1 MYNKQKALFAD
12 GKGNIELKELEKPK
26 PGREELLVKVKA
38 AAICAATDAHII
50 EGRHPGVLPFP
61 TPLGHEAAGELVEIG
76 EDVKDFISGDRIA
89 SVGWGG
95 KSGGAFS
102 TYFIVNSSEIV
113 KIPESISYEEASLLE
128 ISHCVYGIV
137 DQCVRLGDTVL
148 ILGQGSAGLIATDL
162 ARAAGASKVFV
173 SENREIRKKLAL
185 ERGVDSV
192 IDPSHEDVVKRVK
205 ELTFG
210 EGVDVVIECA
220 GVPGT
225 IKITAEALKRR
236 GIIGQFGAC
245 EELVPYD
252 FFKLHTRAAKIVTV
266 GSGHGYG
273 KYSLERALRLT
284 ISGKINLK
292 SLITHRFSLQEIGKG
307 FEVLKNPAEKAL
319 KVIIRP

>member
-1 MYNKQKALFAD
+1 MQNKQKALFTD
-12 GKGNIELKELEKPK
+12 GKGNIQLKELEKPK

-38 AAICAATDAHII
+38 AAICTATDTHII

-61 TPLGHEAAGELVEIG
+61 TPLGHEAAGEAIEIG
-76 EDVKDFISGDRIA
+76 QNVKDFVSGDRIA

-102 TYFIVNSSEIV
+102 TYLIVNPDEIV
-113 KIPESISYEEASLLE
+113 KIPDSISYEEASLLE

-162 ARAAGASKVFV
+162 ARAAGASKIFV
-173 SENREIRKKLAL
+173 SENSEIRKKLAL
-185 ERGVDSV
+185 ERGADSV
-192 IDPSHEDVVKRVK
+192 IDPHEDVVKRVK

-220 GVPGT
+220 GVPET
-225 IKITAEALKRR
+225 IKITAEALKKG

-245 EELVPYD
+245 EELVPYN
-252 FFKLHTRAAKIVTV
+252 FFRLHTRHAKIVTV

-273 KYSLERALRLT
+273 KYSLERALRLR
-284 ISGKINLK
+284 ISGKINLQ
-292 SLITHRFSLQEIGKG
+292 SLITHRFSLEEIDKG
-307 FEVLKNPAEKAL
+307 FEVLKNPAEEAL
-319 KVIIRP
+319 KVIIRA